1 MQSIKISQLEE
12 TKVLGDEDA
21 IPVVRNGQT
30 KKFFFTLIK
39 NIFKNAVFR
48 VNDEGHLTE
57 TYDGTTN
64 DLGLVRGEK
73 GERGLTGAT
82 GPTGAQGPKGDK
94 GDKGDPGEGV
104 QTLTLSGSQITNN
117 ASFQS
122 LMVKQNFQ
130 PLPTST
136 VAITSGYYFGCIG
149 SFGASAV
156 IAASVFRNS
165 IYNNNPIISHFIVK
179 GRYGEYC
186 YLKND
191 MANMTDSNG
200 DPLTL
205 KLLVL

>member
-1 MQSIKISQLEE
+1 MQGIKISQLEE

-48 VNDEGHLTE
+48 VNEEGHLTE

-82 GPTGAQGPKGDK
+82 GPTGPQGP
-94 GDKGDPGEGV
+94 KGDPGEGV
-104 QTLTLSGSQITNN
+104 QTLTLSGSQIVND

-122 LMVKQNFQ
+122 LMAKQNFQ

-136 VAITSGYYFGCIG
+136 LAITSGYYFSCIG

-156 IAASVFRNS
+156 IAASVPQSS
-165 IYNNNPIISHFIVK
+165 ISHNNPIISHFILK
-179 GRYGEYC
+179 GRYGEYS
-186 YLKND
+186 YLRSN
-191 MANMTDSNG
+191 MSRMTDSNG

>member
-1 MQSIKISQLEE
+1 MQGIKISQLEE

-48 VNDEGHLTE
+48 VNEEGHLTE

-82 GPTGAQGPKGDK
+82 GPTGPQGPKGDK
-94 GDKGDPGEGV
+94 GDKGDPGDGV
-104 QTLTLSGSQITNN
+104 QTLTLSGSQIVND

-122 LMVKQNFQ
+122 LMAKQNFQ
-130 PLPTST
+130 PLPTSIVT
-136 VAITSGYYFGCIG
+136 TTSGYYFSCVG

-156 IAASVFRNS
+156 IAASVSQSS
-165 IYNNNPIISHFIVK
+165 IGRNNPIISHFILK
-179 GRYGEYC
+179 GHYGEYS
-186 YLKND
+186 YLRSS
-191 MANMTDSNG
+191 MATMTDING
-200 DPLTL
+200 SPLTL